1 MTEEDDESSRK
12 AGVNILPQ
20 NEMIMENSCFEQKI
34 TEIIQKMTV

>member
-12 AGVNILPQ
+12 AGVNILLQ

-34 TEIIQKMTV
+34 TEIIRKMTI